1 MRQSEVH
8 VSCAKEAAGRRAAE
22 FVEDGMILGLGT
34 GSTIAFTLERLA
46 ERVRAEKLQLVGV
59 PTSLD
64 TERRAVELGLELT
77 TLDRHP
83 SLDLTIDGADEVDPG
98 FHLTKGGGGALLREK
113 VVAEAS
119 RREVICLGKSKLV
132 ERLGRTFP
140 LPVEV
145 VPFASSAV
153 ARQIAV
159 LGATCVTRQRDGK
172 NYLTDNGNE
181 VLDCTFAAG
190 IDDPAFLEGVLSGI
204 AGVVENGLFVDLA
217 HVLVIADDEGNIEV
231 REKV

>member
-1 MRQSEVH
+1 
-8 VSCAKEAAGRRAAE
+8 VSRAKEAAGRRAAE

-46 ERVRAEKLQLVGV
+46 ERVREEKLSLIGV

-64 TERRAVELGLELT
+64 TERKATELGLQLT

-83 SLDLTIDGADEVDPG
+83 TLDLTIDGADEVDPG

-119 RREVICLGKSKLV
+119 QRQVICLGRAKLV

-145 VPFASSAV
+145 VPFACSAV
-153 ARQIAV
+153 ARQITR
-159 LGATCVTRQRDGK
+159 LGAQCVTRQRDGGTF
-172 NYLTDNGNE
+172 LTDNGNE
-181 VLDCTFAAG
+181 ILDCTFSEG
-190 IDDPAFLEGVLSGI
+190 IENPAILDGVLSGI

-217 HVLVIADDEGNIEV
+217 HVLVIADEDGSVEI
-231 REKV
+231 RKR